1 MLISSVGGGFS
12 HVSGSVGR
20 ASDCP
25 NLVGMEGDPF
35 ESQRGI
41 DRLIFFTDA
50 VVAIAITLL
59 ILPLVE
65 IVTADASKHPPVPVP
80 TFIYDNLSQLFA
92 FVLSFAVIA
101 RLWMANHEILEHAKR
116 ASVPLMWLDIAWVF
130 TVVVIPLPTE
140 ITAAYQSSELTVLI
154 YISVAAVNTVLL
166 FAMSYYLFRHP
177 EMQTKPTSRVLLW
190 GVGSNTAGFII
201 ALLLVLAFPPISY
214 YALLTPA
221 LTIVLDP
228 IVKPRIARWEA
239 AQKRK

>member
-1 MLISSVGGGFS
+1 
-12 HVSGSVGR
+12 
-20 ASDCP
+20 
-25 NLVGMEGDPF
+25 MEGDPF

-65 IVTADASKHPPVPVP
+65 IVTADAAKHPPVPIP
-80 TFIYDNLSQLFA
+80 TFIHENVLQMFA

-101 RLWMANHEILEHAKR
+101 RLWMANHEILENVKR
-116 ASVPLMWLDIAWVF
+116 ASPALLWLDVAWVF

-140 ITAAYQSSELTVLI
+140 ITAAFTSSELTVLI
-154 YISVAAVNTVLL
+154 YISVATANTVLL
-166 FAMSYYLFRHP
+166 FAMAYYLFRHP
-177 EMQTKPTSRVLLW
+177 EMQTRSTSRVLLW
-190 GVGSNTAGFII
+190 GVGSNTTGFII
-201 ALLLVLAFPPISY
+201 AFLLVVAFPPIGY

-228 IVKPRIARWEA
+228 IVKPRIARREMA
-239 AQKRK
+239 AAKK